1 MFGTEYLPLQ
11 MSSIFYYSLL
21 WFILSEVVFGFEQEK
36 ELVERHNAWL
46 NDELTAKV
54 DSVIE
59 LRRKSNDLE
68 DDMSTKLA
76 DVRMPVQFI
85 FFLTMGKAS
94 LSVFEL

>member
-1 MFGTEYLPLQ
+1 
-11 MSSIFYYSLL
+11 MSSIFYCFLL
-21 WFILSEVVFGFEQEK
+21 RFILSEVVFGFEQEK

-46 NDELTAKV
+46 NEELTAKV

-76 DVRMPVQFI
+76 DVRMPLQSI
-85 FFLTMGKAS
+85 FF
-94 LSVFEL
+94 

>member
-1 MFGTEYLPLQ
+1 M
-11 MSSIFYYSLL
+11 
-21 WFILSEVVFGFEQEK
+21 FGFEQEK

-68 DDMSTKLA
+68 DDMSAKLA
-76 DVRMPVQFI
+76 DVRMPLQSI
-85 FFLTMGKAS
+85 FFLTMGEAS

>member
-1 MFGTEYLPLQ
+1 
-11 MSSIFYYSLL
+11 MSSIFYYFL
-21 WFILSEVVFGFEQEK
+21 WCFILSEVVFGFEQEK
-36 ELVERHNAWL
+36 ELVERHNVWL

-76 DVRMPVQFI
+76 DVRMPLQFI
-85 FFLTMGKAS
+85 FF
-94 LSVFEL
+94 

>member
-1 MFGTEYLPLQ
+1 
-11 MSSIFYYSLL
+11 MSSIFYYFLL
-21 WFILSEVVFGFEQEK
+21 CFILSEVVFGFEQEK
-36 ELVERHNAWL
+36 ELVERHNVWL

-76 DVRMPVQFI
+76 DVRMPLQFI
-85 FFLTMGKAS
+85 FF
-94 LSVFEL
+94 

>member
-1 MFGTEYLPLQ
+1 M
-11 MSSIFYYSLL
+11 
-21 WFILSEVVFGFEQEK
+21 FGFEQEK

-76 DVRMPVQFI
+76 DVRMPLQSI
-85 FFLTMGKAS
+85 FF
-94 LSVFEL
+94 

>member
-1 MFGTEYLPLQ
+1 M
-11 MSSIFYYSLL
+11 
-21 WFILSEVVFGFEQEK
+21 FGFEQEK

-76 DVRMPVQFI
+76 DVRMPLQSI
-85 FFLTMGKAS
+85 FFGLWVKHLS
-94 LSVFEL
+94 LFLNYNIIALPVLNLLLMLLG

>member
-1 MFGTEYLPLQ
+1 
-11 MSSIFYYSLL
+11 MSPIFYCFLL
-21 WFILSEVVFGFEQEK
+21 RFILSEVVFGFEQEK

-76 DVRMPVQFI
+76 DVRMPLQSI
-85 FFLTMGKAS
+85 FF
-94 LSVFEL
+94 